1 MFSITNVIIV
11 TPRSLEMTS
20 STSHSWQVK
29 KLEPGLRASAR
40 NPLFQIIPTH
50 FEFLALWGLSLN
62 ELPSFPPENQQFF
75 KCRRRWRLTMSFDV
89 KTEEGGGVI
98 SLKVKIPLSLYISW
112 CRALVKPG
120 REGLSVVGI
129 AEQGKGWGSRGG
141 RGQGKGKN
149 EVPGPGSKKW
159 E

>member
-1 MFSITNVIIV
+1 
-11 TPRSLEMTS
+11 
-20 STSHSWQVK
+20 
-29 KLEPGLRASAR
+29 
-40 NPLFQIIPTH
+40 
-50 FEFLALWGLSLN
+50 
-62 ELPSFPPENQQFF
+62 
-75 KCRRRWRLTMSFDV
+75 MSFDV

-149 EVPGPGSKKW
+149 EVPGPGSKK
-159 E
+159 